1 MATLATQMEHFGA
14 MSALAQRS
22 VKPQFAPEAGD
33 YKALVLVFWQGG
45 NDGNNTII
53 PNHNDLS
60 VSNYSAYSSA
70 RNIQGLAIAQN
81 QLLPINVPRIG
92 NLTYGLHPSFGPV
105 TGGLN
110 NGIYELWAQ
119 QKIGRRY

>member
-1 MATLATQMEHFGA
+1 MEHFGA
-14 MSALAQRS
+14 ISALAQRS

-70 RNIQGLAIAQN
+70 RNIQGLAIAREPAFADQRAADR
-81 QLLPINVPRIG
+81 QSDLRTAPFVR
-92 NLTYGLHPSFGPV
+92 
-105 TGGLN
+105 
-110 NGIYELWAQ
+110 ACD
-119 QKIGRRY
+119 RRVE